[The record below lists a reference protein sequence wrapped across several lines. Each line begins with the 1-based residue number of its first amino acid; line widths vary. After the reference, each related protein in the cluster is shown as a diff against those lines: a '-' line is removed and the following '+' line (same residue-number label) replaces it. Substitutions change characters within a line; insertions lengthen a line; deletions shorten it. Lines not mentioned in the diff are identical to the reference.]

1 MVRNYLVILLTVLT
15 ISVFT
20 LVIIQ
25 LTGISRNSWTR
36 LLQGHKEGEEFNG
49 NFYTKEGEL
58 YHGEIFHE
66 ETKTRDQIVRGMPK
80 TTIQFY
86 ETKYNFGSVGE
97 GKILSHT
104 FRFKNTG
111 SNPLMIA
118 KTDVTCGCT
127 VPAYHS
133 EAIAAGADG
142 EITIEFNTAGKS
154 GIQEKNIVVHSNT
167 TPETVTI
174 GIEADVR

>member
-1 MVRNYLVILLTVLT
+1 MVKNYLVVIITILTL
-15 ISVFT
+15 SVFT

-36 LLQGHKEGEEFNG
+36 LLNGHKEGEEFNG
-49 NFYTKEGEL
+49 NFYSKEGEI

-66 ETKTRDQIVRGMPK
+66 ETKTRDQIVRRMAK
-80 TTIQFY
+80 TTLQFY
-86 ETKYNFGSVGE
+86 ETKYNFGSVPE
-97 GKILSHT
+97 GKVLSHT

-111 SNPLMIA
+111 QNPLMIS

-127 VPAYHS
+127 VPNYHL
-133 EAIAAGADG
+133 EPIAPGSDG
-142 EITIEFNTAGKS
+142 EITIEFNTSGKS
-154 GIQEKNIVVHSNT
+154 GIQQKNIAVHANT
-167 TPETVTI
+167 NPESVNI